1 MNIIVKIEN
10 ELIIGRVETKDESQ
24 LIGEEII
31 TLLHPRMIQI
41 VPANKKMEMM
51 LFPLIGI
58 SETLTVK
65 MDKITYFGKCNDEGI
80 NKSYLQ
86 ATSKLTLI
94 GNVN

>member
-1 MNIIVKIEN
+1 MNIIIKIEN
-10 ELIIGRVETKDESQ
+10 ELIIGKINTTDESQ
-24 LIGEEII
+24 LLGEDII
-31 TLLHPRMIQI
+31 TLENPRMIQI

-51 LFPLIGI
+51 LFPLIGAQNL
-58 SETLTVK
+58 LTIK
-65 MDKITYFGKCNDEGI
+65 TDKITYFGKCNDEGI